1 MIWTVMIF
9 MTGAFLGAIV
19 IAFFIGARI
28 MNREIE
34 DLERRIY
41 DAIS

>member
-1 MIWTVMIF
+1 MIWTVVSF
-9 MTGAFLGAIV
+9 MAGALLGAIV

-28 MNREIE
+28 LNREIE
-34 DLERRIY
+34 DWERRIY